1 MKIKPEEGNE
11 TFCIAP
17 WTHTYLSPQS
27 ERRLCCASRE
37 KAEWATQ
44 YIDGDAAD
52 EGSVYNPGTLKD
64 HWNSE
69 YMKGIRKDLMA
80 GKEIP
85 QCVVCNGK
93 LLNIS
98 IYRDYF
104 TKTLFPHKVNE
115 AFEKTND
122 DGHTEMP
129 PISFDYRI
137 KNLCNF
143 KCRMCGDQ
151 LSSSWESERRAM
163 GDYDAEGNADFWA
176 QKKNKPAIETFQ
188 KDVAEAELW
197 EAVKNGTIEEIYWVG
212 GEPLMWDIH
221 WEVME
226 YLVEHDLAK
235 NVWVRYNTNF
245 SRTTYKHWD
254 LKNMLP
260 HFKTVQICASI
271 DGVGKNVEYVRHG
284 IKWDS
289 WIQNFKDYTFLNK
302 KYGDYGIAF
311 DLTITTPGLF
321 CLKELLDL
329 ALELDVHTLIKTTF
343 AFDST
348 IMMCPQVLPR
358 ELFDEVLD
366 DLIEYA
372 TPKVQ
377 NTKYAYWI
385 DCLVDLKARQVF
397 SEQYPDWEE
406 GLRNGKKRLQRVDSW
421 RKNDGLIEEIYSA
434 NPKVLEWWNS
444 IELDEAKTLPHSS
457 LL

>member
-1 MKIKPEEGNE
+1 MKIKPEEGNK

-37 KAEWATQ
+37 KANWATQ
-44 YIDGDAAD
+44 YIDGETAD
-52 EGSVYNPGTLKD
+52 DDSVYNPGTLKE
-64 HWNSE
+64 HWNSD
-69 YMKGIRKDLMA
+69 YMNGIRKDLMA

-85 QCVVCNGK
+85 QCAVCNGK

-104 TKTLFPHKVNE
+104 TKTLFPHKVDE
-115 AFEKTND
+115 AFEKTD
-122 DGHTEMP
+122 ADGRTEMP

-151 LSSSWESERRAM
+151 LSSSWESERRQM
-163 GDYDAEGNADFWA
+163 GDYDAEGNDDFWA
-176 QKKNKPAIETFQ
+176 QKKNKPAIENFQ
-188 KDVAEAELW
+188 RDVAEAELW

-212 GEPLMWDIH
+212 GEPLMWEIH

-226 YLVEHDLAK
+226 YLVKHDLAK

-254 LKNMLP
+254 LKEMLP
-260 HFKTVQICASI
+260 HFKTVQVCASI

-284 IKWDS
+284 INWNS

-302 KYGDYGIAF
+302 QYGDYGIAF

-358 ELFDEVLD
+358 ELYDEVLD
-366 DLIEYA
+366 DLIEYV

-377 NTKYAYWI
+377 NTKYSYWI

-397 SEQYPDWEE
+397 SEQYPDWEA

-434 NPKVLEWWNS
+434 NPKVLDWWNS
-444 IELDEAKTLPHSS
+444 IDLEDAKTLPNQA

>member
-52 EGSVYNPGTLKD
+52 EGSVYNPGTLKE

-69 YMKGIRKDLMA
+69 YMKGIRRDLMA
-80 GKEIP
+80 GKEIS
-85 QCVVCNGK
+85 QCAVCNGK

-366 DLIEYA
+366 DLIEYV

-397 SEQYPDWEE
+397 SEQYPDWKE

-421 RKNDGLIEEIYSA
+421 RKNDGLLEEIYSA

-444 IELDEAKTLPHSS
+444 IELDEAKPLPHSS

>member
-52 EGSVYNPGTLKD
+52 EGSVYNPGTLKE

-69 YMKGIRKDLMA
+69 YMKGIRRDLMA
-80 GKEIP
+80 GKEIS
-85 QCVVCNGK
+85 QCAVCNGK

-254 LKNMLP
+254 LKTMLP

-366 DLIEYA
+366 DLIEYV

-444 IELDEAKTLPHSS
+444 IELDEAKPLPHSS

>member
-52 EGSVYNPGTLKD
+52 EGSVYNPGTLKE

-69 YMKGIRKDLMA
+69 YMKGIRRDLMA

-85 QCVVCNGK
+85 QCAVCNGK

-104 TKTLFPHKVNE
+104 TKTLFPHKVDE

-421 RKNDGLIEEIYSA
+421 RKNDGLIEEIYSV

>member
-69 YMKGIRKDLMA
+69 YMRGIRRDLMA

-85 QCVVCNGK
+85 QCAVCNGK

-163 GDYDAEGNADFWA
+163 GDYDADGNADFWA

-366 DLIEYA
+366 DLIEYV

-397 SEQYPDWEE
+397 SEQYTDWEE

-444 IELDEAKTLPHSS
+444 IELDEAKPLPHSS

>member
-1 MKIKPEEGNE
+1 MKIKPEEGNK

-37 KAEWATQ
+37 KANWATQ
-44 YIDGDAAD
+44 YIDGETAD
-52 EGSVYNPGTLKD
+52 DDSVYNPGTLKE
-64 HWNSE
+64 HWNSD
-69 YMKGIRKDLMA
+69 YMNGIRKDLMA

-85 QCVVCNGK
+85 QCAVCNGK

-104 TKTLFPHKVNE
+104 TKTLFPHKVDE
-115 AFEKTND
+115 AFEKTD
-122 DGHTEMP
+122 DSGRTEMP

-151 LSSSWESERRAM
+151 LSSSWESERRQM

-176 QKKNKPAIETFQ
+176 QKKNKPAIENFQ
-188 KDVAEAELW
+188 RDVAEAELW

-212 GEPLMWDIH
+212 GEPLMWEIH

-226 YLVEHDLAK
+226 YLVKHDLAK

-254 LKNMLP
+254 LKEMLP

-284 IKWDS
+284 INWNS

-302 KYGDYGIAF
+302 QYGDYGIAF

-358 ELFDEVLD
+358 ELYDEVLD
-366 DLIEYA
+366 DLIEYV

-377 NTKYAYWI
+377 NTKYSYWI

-421 RKNDGLIEEIYSA
+421 RKNDGLIEEIYSI
-434 NPKVLEWWNS
+434 NPKVLDWWNS
-444 IELDEAKTLPHSS
+444 VNLEEAKTLPNQS